1 MKTTVW
7 PVMAAIVALGNFA
20 SVAGIPY
27 PAALEDASVTLS
39 DMSDG
44 QTNALMLGNGDL
56 YGIVWDR
63 AGELFLRM
71 TKNDVWDA
79 RVDTSADGPM
89 PTVDIEAGT
98 VSGKRGTPPSWDHTY
113 PQPRCAIALRLGSTP
128 EPLQANL
135 SLERAVVEIGEDTS
149 LRVLYDRN
157 VLLVKSPHPVELEEI
172 KSDTLPE
179 AELGESDGVKWLRM
193 KMPGDIDYKGMEY
206 VVAVAT
212 RGNLKAVSLVT
223 SWDLPDTDLLD
234 AAVKLAA
241 DTVAAEDVQLVQT
254 HEAAWQEFWSRS
266 GVKLGDKDL
275 ERWWYRMLYFAG
287 TLCRPGTAP
296 VGFAPPLPNDTTPWH
311 SDFHHNYNAW
321 QCFLPLAGM
330 NHPEKMDPWISYNK
344 SMIPRYRNLA
354 KVTYGIDGVHVPISS
369 FLHEPDPVDC
379 KSANKRQLSCQ
390 PWGLTIGLQGMTLHS
405 MWQKFLYD
413 QDVTYMEEKIYPF
426 LREAA
431 RFYVN
436 FMSRCKTDDDG
447 KILLGPSYSPEHGP
461 VGIYNCP
468 FDIAYVHYAF
478 DAMIE
483 AGTRLNR
490 DADLVADSRKF
501 KALLP
506 DVPTA
511 PMASGEHI
519 VVDWKDC
526 TVGKVKVH
534 NITVPASP
542 VFPANHVTWF
552 DDEETKA
559 LYRRTIEALKFR
571 DANAHVMINVARARL
586 SMMNAIGKFKGW
598 VGTRERANG
607 LFQWVGHGHSIYWTE
622 MIGIAGFV
630 NEVLLQSVDN
640 KIRLFPCWP
649 LEQDA
654 AFTRLRAQGG
664 FLVSAEYENGE
675 VISATIESTVGGEL
689 QLLSPWTTIYANGK
703 KADIG
708 EDGLITMDTKPGET
722 WVFKKAKPRAKEEIK
737 S

>member
-1 MKTTVW
+1 MKKRMIAVLCGLMTG
-7 PVMAAIVALGNFA
+7 PLIAESSL
-20 SVAGIPY
+20 PY
-27 PAALEDASVTLS
+27 PEVLRDKNVTLS
-39 DMSDG
+39 SMRDG
-44 QTNALMLGNGDL
+44 RLESLLIGNGDL
-56 YGIVWDR
+56 YGVVWDR
-63 AGELFLRM
+63 KGELVMRM

-79 RVDTSADGPM
+79 RVDTSEDGPM

-98 VSGKRGTPPSWDHTY
+98 VTGKRGTPPSWDHKY
-113 PQPRCAIALRLGSTP
+113 PQPRCAIALRLGKTP
-128 EPLQANL
+128 KPLRGHLN
-135 SLERAVVEIGEDTS
+135 LERAVVELGKESAEPQTV
-149 LRVLYDRN
+149 LRILYDRN

-172 KSDTLPE
+172 KAETLPA
-179 AELGESDGVKWLRM
+179 AEQGTTGGVKWLRM

-206 VVAVAT
+206 AVAVAT
-212 RGNLKAVSLVT
+212 RDDLKAVSLVT
-223 SWDLPDTDLLD
+223 SWDRPGGDVLQE
-234 AAVKLAA
+234 AIALATK
-241 DTVAAEDVQLVQT
+241 TVAETEGDLVKT

-266 GVKLGDKDL
+266 GVRLGDKDL

-354 KVTYGIDGVHVPISS
+354 KVTYGIEGVHVPISS
-369 FLHEPDPVDC
+369 FLHEPDPALC
-379 KSANKRQLSCQ
+379 KSVNKRQLSCQ

-413 QDVTYMEEKIYPF
+413 QDVAYMEDKIYPY
-426 LREAA
+426 LREVA

-436 FMSRCKTDDDG
+436 FMSRCKMDADG

-468 FDIAYVHYAF
+468 FDIAYVHYAY

-483 AGTRLNR
+483 AGTLLNR
-490 DADLVADSRKF
+490 DAEIVADSKRF

-506 DVPTA
+506 EVPTA
-511 PMASGEHI
+511 PMADGGHI
-519 VVDWKDC
+519 VVDWEGC
-526 TVGKVKVH
+526 TVGKVKMH

-542 VFPANHVTWF
+542 VFPAGQVTWF

-559 LYRRTIEALKFR
+559 IYRRTIEALKFR
-571 DANAHVMINVARARL
+571 DANSHVMLNIARARL
-586 SMMNAIGKFKGW
+586 SMPNAIDKFKGW
-598 VGTRERANG
+598 IASRERPHG

-622 MIGIAGFV
+622 MTGIAGFV
-630 NEVLLQSVDN
+630 NEVLLQSVDH

-649 LEQDA
+649 EDQDA
-654 AFTRLRAQGG
+654 SFVRLRAQGG
-664 FLVSAEYENGE
+664 FVVSAEFKEGR
-675 VISATIESTVGGEL
+675 VASATLESVADKTL
-689 QLLSPWTTIYANGK
+689 QLLSPWETIYVNGK
-703 KADIG
+703 LLEIDEKGLVTLETKA
-708 EDGLITMDTKPGET
+708 GET
-722 WVFKKAKPRAKEEIK
+722 FHFTEYK
-737 S
+737 